1 MRLILTEAARADI
14 RDILHSTRAQFGPLQ
29 VPKYR
34 FMISDSRRRI
44 RQNPGLGH
52 HREGLPPEGRLLHIS
67 QRGNFIDTAAK
78 TESDTAM
85 AIEVADLVLI
95 TCRPSVMD
103 LRAMRNSIRL
113 CEVRRVTPHI
123 VLTQIESQGT
133 LQAEARASL
142 KQLGV
147 DVLPGG
153 LGRRAAFH
161 HSIIDGLAAVEY
173 EPKGKAALEVR
184 ALYKK
189 TCQLCRLAS

>member
-1 MRLILTEAARADI
+1 MGNRNSHGHVPCGKVCYPNRAAVRKALGRYQAHWYVYRCPACAAFHVTGNRDGKKQRHGRVHTTLVRTETD
-14 RDILHSTRAQFGPLQ
+14 D
-29 VPKYR
+29 
-34 FMISDSRRRI
+34 
-44 RQNPGLGH
+44 
-52 HREGLPPEGRLLHIS
+52 E
-67 QRGNFIDTAAK
+67 
-78 TESDTAM
+78 
-85 AIEVADLVLI
+85 LI

-113 CEVRRVTPHI
+113 CEVRRVTPHL

-189 TCQLCRLAS
+189 ICQLCGLAS